1 MNKTTSKELKEL
13 KELKAEVVR
22 LRAKIEKSTNKLIS
36 NDEARMLVGVSVRTW
51 ACLRA
56 EKAIPY
62 VRIGRKI
69 LYKVEDVNRF
79 IEQHYVK

>member
-1 MNKTTSKELKEL
+1 MKKDINILSR
-13 KELKAEVVR
+13 EVAQ
-22 LRAKIEKSTNKLIS
+22 LRAKIEKPTNALIG

-51 ACLRA
+51 ASLRA
-56 EKAIPY
+56 KKTIPY